1 MISDIIT
8 TEIVKHDLF
17 STCLTNQCCGVVN
30 MYDKNDIKTMIDGMS
45 ISGVLD
51 ILSQV
56 CYEKAEDLRTDWQ
69 DPDTARAW
77 EKVGRAVGKIRI
89 KADLY

>member
-1 MISDIIT
+1 
-8 TEIVKHDLF
+8 
-17 STCLTNQCCGVVN
+17 LTDSYSGVLK
-30 MYDKNDIKTMIDGMS
+30 MYDKDDIKTMIDGMS
-45 ISGVLD
+45 LSGVLE

-56 CYEKAEDLRTDWQ
+56 CYEKAEHLRTNWE

-77 EKVGRAVGKIRI
+77 EKVGRAVGKIKI

>member
-1 MISDIIT
+1 MTLS
-8 TEIVKHDLF
+8 
-17 STCLTNQCCGVVN
+17 LTFFTDFQYGVLK
-30 MYDKNDIKTMIDGMS
+30 MYDKDDIKTMIDGMS
-45 ISGVLD
+45 LSSVLE

-56 CYEKAEDLRTDWQ
+56 CYEKAEHLRTNWQ

-77 EKVGRAVGKIRI
+77 EKVARAVGKIKI